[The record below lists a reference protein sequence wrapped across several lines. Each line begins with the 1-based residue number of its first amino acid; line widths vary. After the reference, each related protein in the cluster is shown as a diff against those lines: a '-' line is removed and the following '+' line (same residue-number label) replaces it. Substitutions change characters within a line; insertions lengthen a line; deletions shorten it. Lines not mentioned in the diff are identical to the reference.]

1 MPNKNTNQLIDILL
15 KPFSKHLKSFIC
27 NRKYRIDLDE
37 DTEIVTF
44 DVKSMYTSIPHEFFL
59 EDIGYFLTK
68 YQDDLHSRFKNEF
81 VQETANFILKN
92 NTLLFDSKFYLQIK
106 DFTTIAMHYK

>member
-1 MPNKNTNQLIDILL
+1 M
-15 KPFSKHLKSFIC
+15 
-27 NRKYRIDLDE
+27 DE

-92 NTLLFDSKFYLQIK
+92 NTLLFDSQFYLQIK
-106 DFTTIAMHYK
+106 DFTAIAMHYK